1 MNATLIVW
9 IVMNLLSKPNVYRE
23 IVQADIKHPK
33 IVYAQYVQ
41 ETGRCKSKAC
51 REKNNLFGFMYKG
64 EIMSFKS
71 KRHCIKYYKK
81 WQDKRYKGG
90 NYYQFLVDI
99 NYASDSL
106 YTERLKKIVKTERL

>member
-1 MNATLIVW
+1 MTTKLIFW
-9 IVMNLLSKPNVYRE
+9 LAINLLSKPDVYRS
-23 IVQADIKHPK
+23 IAISGIKHPE

-51 REKNNLFGFMYKG
+51 REKNNLFRFMYKG

-71 KRHCIKYYKK
+71 KRDCIRYYKK

-90 NYYQFLVDI
+90 DYYQFLIDI
-99 NYASDSL
+99 GYAGDPL
-106 YTERLKKIVKTERL
+106 YTKRLKQIVKQGI